1 MADERKR
8 AVDAYIAAAPKAA
21 QPHLRQLRALIKES
35 APKAEERISYKMPY
49 FNYRGNLVY
58 LAAFE
63 NHVGLYPAGYVD
75 KFPELKK
82 YMAGKGT
89 LRFQHSEALPE
100 ALIRKLV
107 RQRVKE
113 NEAKA

>member
-1 MADERKR
+1 MPGSKE
-8 AVDAYIAAAPKAA
+8 VDAYIAAAPKAA

-49 FNYRGNLVY
+49 YNCHGNLVY
-58 LAAFE
+58 FAAFKS
-63 NHVGLYPAGYVD
+63 HVGLYPAGYVD
-75 KFPELKK
+75 KYPEVRK
-82 YMAGKGT
+82 YMSGKAT
-89 LRFQHSEALPE
+89 LRFSYAEPLPV

-113 NEAKA
+113 NDAKGR